1 MKDQVSEFINSI
13 RINFNFPIEALT
25 SMEQDSIKEHFQL
38 VKVARKKQ
46 LFNEGEDPKGVYIVK
61 KGKLKLLKTHANGAV
76 HIHFILEK
84 EQFFGYDMYLAGTK
98 NLFSAVALE
107 DCELNFL
114 PMDKFMELIDNNP
127 IFAKIMLQEVCRSF
141 TVLLSRTN
149 LYSQK
154 TVPQRLAYA
163 LLLLD
168 EKYTTQDN
176 SQLAAPVNLSRKDL
190 ASYIGTSIEVLVRIL
205 KQFEKSKIVRLEA
218 KYIFIEDFDAMI
230 NLAKTNSF
238 E

>member
-1 MKDQVSEFINSI
+1 
-13 RINFNFPIEALT
+13 
-25 SMEQDSIKEHFQL
+25 
-38 VKVARKKQ
+38 
-46 LFNEGEDPKGVYIVK
+46 
-61 KGKLKLLKTHANGAV
+61 
-76 HIHFILEK
+76 
-84 EQFFGYDMYLAGTK
+84 
-98 NLFSAVALE
+98 
-107 DCELNFL
+107 
-114 PMDKFMELIDNNP
+114 
-127 IFAKIMLQEVCRSF
+127 
-141 TVLLSRTN
+141 
-149 LYSQK
+149 
-154 TVPQRLAYA
+154 